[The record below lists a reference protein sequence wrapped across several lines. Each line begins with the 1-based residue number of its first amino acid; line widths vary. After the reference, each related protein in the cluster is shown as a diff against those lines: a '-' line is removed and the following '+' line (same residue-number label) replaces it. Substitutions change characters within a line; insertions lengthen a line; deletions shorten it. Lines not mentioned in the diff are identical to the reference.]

1 MSRRDKVV
9 RGMADCSAAARCEMP
24 AADSASET
32 TDASAALAVSG
43 VSMWSTLVPKWST
56 RKCLRGDF
64 SRQFWNRVYQGWR
77 SLLFMVMDNARERS
91 QWSEAVSA
99 QIRAERAASDLTQ
112 ADVVKRSGIARST
125 YVRIEAGTRVP
136 DVTQVAQLC
145 EVWGIGLAEFFG
157 RVESRMR

>member
-1 MSRRDKVV
+1 M
-9 RGMADCSAAARCEMP
+9 
-24 AADSASET
+24 
-32 TDASAALAVSG
+32 
-43 VSMWSTLVPKWST
+43 
-56 RKCLRGDF
+56 
-64 SRQFWNRVYQGWR
+64 YQGWR

-157 RVESRMR
+157 RVESRMG